1 MKSNHNFYE
10 EAKKEAIS
18 KIHKHLMKYLRY
30 KERFD
35 NTKDTKY
42 KYKAMYHRDIADHI
56 ARDWRWTIEWFST
69 NEVSLRDL
77 GV

>member
-10 EAKKEAIS
+10 AAKKEAIS
-18 KIHKHLMKYLRY
+18 KIHKHLRKHLRY
-30 KERFD
+30 NEKFD
-35 NTKDTKY
+35 NTKDMKF

-56 ARDWRWTIEWFST
+56 ASDWKWRIDRFSMS
-69 NEVSLRDL
+69 EVLVRDL